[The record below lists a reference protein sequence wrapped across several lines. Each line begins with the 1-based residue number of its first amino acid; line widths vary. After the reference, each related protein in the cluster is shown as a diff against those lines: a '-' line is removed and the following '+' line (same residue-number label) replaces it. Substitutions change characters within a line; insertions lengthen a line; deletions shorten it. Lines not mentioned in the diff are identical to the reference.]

1 MTNTTPNPILIRKM
15 QRIANQILSTASPR
29 SKVTSPAAELVLE
42 TISSASPKVR
52 RELLDAHLEALE
64 WLLKDAFKSQVPT
77 ATFSME
83 TTPRDIAGDAS
94 ASPAPD
100 DWIAYR
106 ERAQAVLAAARRVMP
121 EALAHA
127 FNWGYLAGEA
137 DGNPRPATSEF
148 ADLAN
153 PFGNVRGDF
162 TS

>member
-1 MTNTTPNPILIRKM
+1 MMSAPNPLLVTKM
-15 QRIANQILSTASPR
+15 TRIALQILSTAEPR

-52 RELLDAHLEALE
+52 RELLDDHLEALD
-64 WLLKDAFKSQVPT
+64 WILKDAFRSQAPT
-77 ATFSME
+77 ATFSTE
-83 TTPRDIAGDAS
+83 PEPAGGKNL
-94 ASPAPD
+94 SPAPD

-137 DGNPRPATSEF
+137 DGNPRPASAEF

-153 PFGNVRGDF
+153 PFMNVRGDF
-162 TS
+162 TP